1 LVRALRLPPNS
12 LSFLDLFSSLKDPAS
27 IELLLLATLPRI
39 AAALVVFLLF
49 WLVLKVTQPAVRAM
63 LARAHFAPAL
73 IKLLVDG
80 LLRATVMVVGLAM
93 AASQV
98 GINISAF
105 LAGLG
110 VVGIAVGFAAQET
123 VANMIAGF
131 LIFWDR
137 PFRIDDY
144 ISTQSQYGQ
153 VQDITMRTTRIRT
166 RENTF
171 VVIPNKQIIGDT
183 LINHSMYGETRVN
196 IPVGIAY
203 TANIG
208 HAREVLLNAMRSVE
222 GVMKTPAPDVVAI
235 GLGASSVDLNVR
247 VWVER
252 ASDEKPVFF
261 RVVEATKVA
270 LDEAGIEIPFPH
282 MQLLLDNVS
291 EKVWED
297 AQTRFNIGGRS
308 A

>member
-1 LVRALRLPPNS
+1 L
-12 LSFLDLFSSLKDPAS
+12 SSLADTAS
-27 IELLLLATLPRI
+27 IKLMLLATLPRI
-39 AAALVVFLLF
+39 AAALVVFVLF
-49 WLVLKVTQPAVRAM
+49 WFVLKVAQPALRHM

-80 LLRATVMVVGLAM
+80 LLRATVLVLGVAM

-137 PFRIDDY
+137 PFRIGDY
-144 ISTQSQYGQ
+144 ISTQHQYGE
-153 VQDITMRTTRIRT
+153 VKDITMRTTRIRT
-166 RENTF
+166 RENTY

-183 LINHSMYGETRVN
+183 LVNHSMYGETRVN

-203 TANIG
+203 KENIAQ
-208 HAREVLLNAMRSVE
+208 AREVLLNAMRSVD
-222 GVMKTPAPDVVAI
+222 GVMQSPAPDVVAV

-247 VWVER
+247 VWIESAADER
-252 ASDEKPVFF
+252 PVFF
-261 RVVEATKVA
+261 RVVEASKAA
-270 LDEAGIEIPFPH
+270 LDNAGIEIPFPH
-282 MQLLLDNVS
+282 LQLHLEGVGD
-291 EKVWED
+291 KVWKD
-297 AQTRFNIGGRS
+297 AQAHFSIGDRN

>member
-1 LVRALRLPPNS
+1 MA
-12 LSFLDLFSSLKDPAS
+12 DPAS
-27 IELLLLATLPRI
+27 VKLMLLATLPRI
-39 AAALVVFLLF
+39 AAAFAVFLLF
-49 WLVLKVTQPAVRAM
+49 WLVLKVAQPAVRAM
-63 LARAHFAPAL
+63 LVRAHFAPAL

-80 LLRATVMVVGLAM
+80 LLRATILVLGLAM

-98 GINISAF
+98 GIDISAF

-137 PFRIDDY
+137 PFRIGDY
-144 ISTQSQYGQ
+144 INTQDQYGE

-183 LINHSMYGETRVN
+183 LVNHSMYGETRLN

-203 TANIG
+203 KENIAR
-208 HAREVLLNAMRSVE
+208 AREVLLQAVRSVD
-222 GVMKTPAPDVVAI
+222 GVMKMPAPDVVAVK
-235 GLGASSVDLNVR
+235 LGDSSVDLNVR
-247 VWVER
+247 VWVES
-252 ASDEKPVFF
+252 AADERPVFF
-261 RVVEATKVA
+261 RVVEASKVA

-282 MQLLLDNVS
+282 LQLLLEDVRD
-291 EKVWED
+291 KVWKD
-297 AQTRFNIGGRS
+297 AQTLSNLGGRS

>member
-1 LVRALRLPPNS
+1 MN
-12 LSFLDLFSSLKDPAS
+12 LFSSLADPAS
-27 IELLLLATLPRI
+27 IKLMLLATIPRI
-39 AAALVVFLLF
+39 AAALAVFLLF
-49 WLVLKVTQPAVRAM
+49 WLVLKVAQPALRAM

-80 LLRATVMVVGLAM
+80 LLRATILMLGLAM

-137 PFRIDDY
+137 PFRIGDY
-144 ISTQSQYGQ
+144 ISTQDQYGE

-183 LINHSMYGETRVN
+183 LVNHSIYGETRAN

-203 TANIG
+203 KENIAQ
-208 HAREVLLNAMRSVE
+208 AREVLLNAARLLE
-222 GVMKTPAPDVVAI
+222 GVMKLPAPDVVAV
-235 GLGASSVDLNVR
+235 GLGESSVDLNVR
-247 VWVER
+247 VWVES

-261 RVVEATKVA
+261 RVVEASKLA

-282 MQLLLDNVS
+282 LRLFLEDVR
-291 EKVWED
+291 EKVWKD
-297 AQTRFNIGGRS
+297 VQAHSNFGGRS
-308 A
+308 S

>member
-1 LVRALRLPPNS
+1 MKLFPS
-12 LSFLDLFSSLKDPAS
+12 LGDPAS
-27 IELLLLATLPRI
+27 IKLVLLATIPRV
-39 AAALVVFLLF
+39 AAALAVFLMF
-49 WLVLKVTQPAVRAM
+49 WFLLKVTQPALRHM

-80 LLRATVMVVGLAM
+80 LLRATVLVLGLAM

-98 GINISAF
+98 GIDISAF

-137 PFRIDDY
+137 PFRIGDY
-144 ISTQSQYGQ
+144 ISTQDQYGE
-153 VQDITMRTTRIRT
+153 VKDITMRTTRIRT

-203 TANIG
+203 KENIAQ
-208 HAREVLLNAMRSVE
+208 ARKVLLSAMRSVE
-222 GVMKTPAPDVVAI
+222 GVMKTPAPDVVVVK
-235 GLGASSVDLNVR
+235 LGDSSVDLNVR
-247 VWVER
+247 VWVQSAADER
-252 ASDEKPVFF
+252 PIFF
-261 RVVEATKVA
+261 RVVEASKVA

-282 MQLLLDNVS
+282 LQLFLDTVS
-291 EKVWED
+291 EKVWKD
-297 AQTRFNIGGRS
+297 AQTLSNSGGRS

>member
-1 LVRALRLPPNS
+1 MTEQWGIVSKPGFRTPLPFGRTPPFS
-12 LSFLDLFSSLKDPAS
+12 HLTGFMDLFSSLTDPAS
-27 IELLLLATLPRI
+27 IKLLLLATLPRI
-39 AAALVVFLLF
+39 AAALAVFVVFWF
-49 WLVLKVTQPAVRAM
+49 VLKVTQPALRHM

-80 LLRATVMVVGLAM
+80 LLRATVLILGLAM

-137 PFRIDDY
+137 PFRIGDY
-144 ISTQSQYGQ
+144 ISTQDKYGE
-153 VQDITMRTTRIRT
+153 VKDITMRTTRIRT
-166 RENTF
+166 RENTY

-183 LINHSMYGETRVN
+183 LVNHSMYGETRVN
-196 IPVGIAY
+196 VPVGIAY
-203 TANIG
+203 KENIAE
-208 HAREVLLNAMRSVE
+208 AREVLLKAVRSVE
-222 GVMKTPAPDVVAI
+222 GVLANPAPDVVAV
-235 GLGASSVDLNVR
+235 GLGDSSVDLNVR
-247 VWVER
+247 VWVQA

-261 RVVEATKVA
+261 RVVETSKSA
-270 LDEAGIEIPFPH
+270 L
-282 MQLLLDNVS
+282 
-291 EKVWED
+291 
-297 AQTRFNIGGRS
+297 
-308 A
+308 